1 MSDRLVMTRGP
12 KPFQTDLDEFVVTD
26 CTVHLER
33 MDDDAWC
40 LIIDR
45 GDRAGGGV
53 NVLATITG
61 TVRLDEHDG
70 LEATYAPTT

>member
-12 KPFQTDLDEFVVTD
+12 KPFQTDLDELVVTN

-40 LIIDR
+40 LIINR
-45 GDRAGGGV
+45 GHPKDGGV
-53 NVLATITG
+53 YVLASITG
-61 TVRLDEHDG
+61 TVRLDERDG